1 MQLKV
6 KNSWRKI
13 VGENEQIMHR
23 FIYYHLLHALQ
34 LQKLNL
40 DKNVSLATS
49 RHTNIQNS
57 SWEWSKLLNLKL
69 WET

>member
-6 KNSWRKI
+6 KNSWRKN

-23 FIYYHLLHALQ
+23 FIYYDLLHALQ

-49 RHTNIQNS
+49 RHANIQNS

>member
-13 VGENEQIMHR
+13 VGENEQIVHR
-23 FIYYHLLHALQ
+23 FIYYDLLHALQ

-49 RHTNIQNS
+49 RHANIQNS
-57 SWEWSKLLNLKL
+57 S
-69 WET
+69 